1 MKRPEQHAITA
12 AVRVHPEATGS
23 SSLNRNDNGIIGRY
37 YRRAVMNREVV
48 AAVLRVKIDGRGPP
62 DELWL
67 L

>member
-1 MKRPEQHAITA
+1 MKRPEQHAIAA
-12 AVRVHPEATGS
+12 AVRFHSEVTGS
-23 SSLNRNDNGIIGRY
+23 SSFNRNDNGIIGGY
-37 YRRAVMNREVV
+37 YGRAIMNKEVV